1 MGAARWRHSWH
12 CMRVLIITQIYR
24 PEMGAL
30 ANRMHPIARKLAAS
44 GHAVSVATGMPN
56 YPEGVVFPGYRN
68 RLFMKEKLPECTV
81 FRTSYFTVPRN
92 HSQWRQLFS
101 YLSFVVAAF
110 ISALRAGPVDVV
122 FVTSPPIFPVIAGIL
137 IARLRKAKLVFDLRD
152 LWPDEIVACGAQ
164 TEDAL
169 SIRLIKRIE
178 RWGYKEAACVTCT
191 TNAFIDTVVKRG
203 VKPEKAVL
211 IPNGADLQLFHPM
224 PGENLAK
231 QAGSAKPFVV
241 LYSGLLGI
249 KHGIEVI
256 LEAAEL
262 LKDHSDI
269 KFVFIGNGAR
279 SASLRQLQT
288 EKNLHNVEF
297 LGEKPLNEV
306 PQVIANSDICVTS
319 LLAETYLEK
328 IIPVKI
334 FEYMACAKPVVA
346 SIAGEGAAIL
356 TLSGAGMVTAPGD
369 ARALADAILKLRSD
383 PQLCA
388 DMSARGL
395 DYVTRN
401 YSREVAAERLEGVFR
416 RLVSG
421 DEPNAGY
428 NEKPHAVVL
437 QSGEAVTGGSE
448 LSPAVDEANE
458 DAPLCA
464 KK

>member
-1 MGAARWRHSWH
+1 
-12 CMRVLIITQIYR
+12 
-24 PEMGAL
+24 MGAL
-30 ANRMHPIARKLAAS
+30 ANRMHPIARKLASS
-44 GHAVSVATGMPN
+44 GHTVSVATGMPN
-56 YPEGVVFPGYRN
+56 YPEGVVFPGYQN

-81 FRTSYFTVPRN
+81 FRTSYFTTPRN

-110 ISALRAGPVDVV
+110 VSAFRAGPVDIV

-164 TEDAL
+164 AEDAL
-169 SIRLIKRIE
+169 SIRVIKKIE

-191 TNAFIDTVVKRG
+191 TNAFINTVVKRG
-203 VKPEKAVL
+203 VMPEKTVL
-211 IPNGADLQLFHPM
+211 IPNGADLQLFRPLAGESM
-224 PGENLAK
+224 RNPGE
-231 QAGSAKPFVV
+231 GIKPFVV

-256 LEAAEL
+256 LDAAEL
-262 LKDHSDI
+262 LKNHSDI

-279 SASLRQLQT
+279 SASLRQMQA
-288 EKNLHNVEF
+288 EKNLQNVEF

-306 PQVIANSDICVTS
+306 PQAIANSDICVTS

-356 TLSGAGMVTAPGD
+356 TLSGAGIVTAPGD
-369 ARALADAILKLRSD
+369 AQALADAILKLRSE
-383 PQLCA
+383 PQLRA

-401 YSREVAAERLEGVFR
+401 YSREVAAERLESVFL
-416 RLVSG
+416 RLTNG

-428 NEKPHAVVL
+428 NENPYEVAL
-437 QSGEAVTGGSE
+437 QSETAGAGGAE
-448 LSPAVDEANE
+448 LVPAVDETNE
-458 DAPLCA
+458 ASSLCV